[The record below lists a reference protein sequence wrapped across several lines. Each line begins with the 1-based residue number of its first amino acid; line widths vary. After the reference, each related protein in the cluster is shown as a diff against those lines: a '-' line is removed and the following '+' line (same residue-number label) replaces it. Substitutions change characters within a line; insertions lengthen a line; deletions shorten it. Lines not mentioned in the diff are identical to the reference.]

1 MWARNGGPEPPGV
14 DALLQGQ
21 PRPAIPVWKG
31 DLAPA
36 ENGVVILG
44 TPVGSKEFVARI
56 LQRRLVHQKHLLEL
70 LPRVPHLQAAWLLLL
85 YCAVPRAN
93 HLVRS
98 LPPDI
103 VQEFA
108 EAHDESIWSTFQ
120 ELIVNAVSSSKEVI
134 HAWKMHNGR
143 VHEARADETVRPEVR
158 VLDT

>member
-14 DALLQGQ
+14 DALLQEQ

-108 EAHDESIWSTFQ
+108 EAHDESIWSTF
-120 ELIVNAVSSSKEVI
+120 
-134 HAWKMHNGR
+134 
-143 VHEARADETVRPEVR
+143 
-158 VLDT
+158 

>member
-31 DLAPA
+31 DLEPA
-36 ENGVVILG
+36 ENGIVILG
-44 TPVGSKEFVARI
+44 TPVGSEEFVARI
-56 LQRRLVHQKHLLEL
+56 LERRLAHQKQLLDL

-98 LPPDI
+98 LPPDR
-103 VQEFA
+103 A
-108 EAHDESIWSTFQ
+108 RHLRPSRLSTSASN
-120 ELIVNAVSSSKEVI
+120 VTGGAS
-134 HAWKMHNGR
+134 
-143 VHEARADETVRPEVR
+143 
-158 VLDT
+158 